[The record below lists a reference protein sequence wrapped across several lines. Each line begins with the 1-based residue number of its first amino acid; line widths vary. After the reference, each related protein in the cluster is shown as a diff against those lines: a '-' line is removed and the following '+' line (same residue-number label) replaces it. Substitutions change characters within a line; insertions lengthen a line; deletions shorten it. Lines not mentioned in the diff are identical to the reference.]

1 MRISDWSSDVCS
13 SDLIQCDYLSRLSTR
28 IVVPLQPEE
37 DAPPPARDL
46 NPVFRIAGTR
56 YVMMTQYMAAV
67 SESELKKRAGRS
79 EEHTSELQSLMRI
92 SYAVFCLT
100 KKNTTKSRVKQPK
113 TPTKHSQSHNNRHK

>member
-67 SESELKKRAGRS
+67 SERELKKRAGS
-79 EEHTSELQSLMRI
+79 LAEEQD
-92 SYAVFCLT
+92 
-100 KKNTTKSRVKQPK
+100 RVVTEIGRASCRERVCTYGSIPVGAGL
-113 TPTKHSQSHNNRHK
+113 

>member
-1 MRISDWSSDVCS
+1 MLVFLFKQKTAYEMRISDWSSDACS
-13 SDLIQCDYLSRLSTR
+13 SDL

-67 SESELKKRAGRS
+67 SESELKKRAGS
-79 EEHTSELQSLMRI
+79 LAEEQD
-92 SYAVFCLT
+92 
-100 KKNTTKSRVKQPK
+100 RVVKALDMIF
-113 TPTKHSQSHNNRHK
+113 SGF